1 MSKVKL
7 LLDVI
12 ADMKTLAGS
21 LQVLANA
28 LAEPETT
35 NETKTELEPKPE
47 ITLEQVRTLLGK
59 KSIAGYTAQVKEL
72 LRKYGAD
79 KLSGIDPGQY
89 PALMAEAEVLRNDKE

>member
-35 NETKTELEPKPE
+35 NETKTELEPKLE
-47 ITLEQVRTLLGK
+47 ITLEQVRALLGK

-72 LRKYGAD
+72 LHKYGAD
-79 KLSGIDPGQY
+79 KLSGIDPEQY
-89 PALMAEAEVLRNDKE
+89 PALMADAEVLGNGKE

>member
-12 ADMKTLAGS
+12 ADMKTLAAS

-47 ITLEQVRTLLGK
+47 ITLEQVRALLGK
-59 KSIAGYTAQVKEL
+59 KSIAGYTTQVKEL

>member
-35 NETKTELEPKPE
+35 NETKAELEPKPE
-47 ITLEQVRTLLGK
+47 ITLEQVRALLGK
-59 KSIAGYTAQVKEL
+59 KSIAGYTTQVKEL
-72 LRKYGAD
+72 LRNYGAD
-79 KLSGIDPGQY
+79 KLSEIDPGQY
-89 PALMAEAEVLRNDKE
+89 PALMADAEVLGNGKE

>member
-12 ADMKTLAGS
+12 ADMKTLADS

-35 NETKTELEPKPE
+35 NETKTELEPKLE
-47 ITLEQVRTLLGK
+47 ITLEQVRALLGK

-79 KLSGIDPGQY
+79 KLSGIDPEQY
-89 PALMAEAEVLRNDKE
+89 PALMADAEVLGNGKE